1 MMSSGQNRG
10 WGWGS
15 ERARRR
21 DLGSGVAGDGLRR
34 PGGHEVGGDLD
45 GRGFGG
51 GGAGWSVCVFLKQ
64 QLLQHP
70 ENSLP
75 VPEL

>member
-1 MMSSGQNRG
+1 MLPETDSGK
-10 WGWGS
+10 
-15 ERARRR
+15 
-21 DLGSGVAGDGLRR
+21 
-34 PGGHEVGGDLD
+34 PGGHEGGGDLD

-51 GGAGWSVCVFLKQ
+51 GGAGWSECVFLRR